1 MYCKKGNFLMEKNDI
16 IRNKGRET
24 RNKRKTQAAKTFEI
38 KLDKSKISKERM
50 NNLERLFLE
59 GKWFTNYIISKG
71 ITNLVPYKDYK
82 VDKVSVKVKDKFEE
96 RKLKLLS
103 SQMKQYIIK
112 RLQNN
117 VKTLH
122 KLGQNGKKVGK
133 IKYIKSLHSIF
144 LMQYGNTYTL
154 DRKMRTLRIQGL
166 GDFKVIGLEQIPNN
180 CDIAT
185 ANLIE
190 RNGDYFLHVTVYV
203 PKEEEVHN
211 RKAIGIDLGVKDQ
224 ITFSNGIK
232 ARYSVEMPKRIKKLY
247 KVFSRS
253 QYNKETKERSKRGQ
267 KVLAKIKK
275 EFSHEN
281 NQKKDINDKIAHYVV
296 ANYEFVAYQNDP
308 INEWQR
314 LFGRRIY
321 QTSIGGFRDTL
332 KRKVSTPLEVG
343 RFTKTTGICMYCGYS
358 LHLNLSERVFQCP
371 SCGHIQDRD
380 VSAAYATEYEG
391 LSLRNVGETLVDDN
405 ASASNMLAYLKNIHH
420 VKASIA
426 GEARSPE
433 QADAAQEAPSVR
445 VG

>member
-1 MYCKKGNFLMEKNDI
+1 
-16 IRNKGRET
+16 
-24 RNKRKTQAAKTFEI
+24 
-38 KLDKSKISKERM
+38 M

-82 VDKVSVKVKDKFEE
+82 VDKVNVKVKDKFEE
-96 RKLKLLS
+96 RELKLLS

-144 LMQYGNTYTL
+144 LMQYGNTYKI
-154 DRKMRTLRIQGL
+154 DKKVRTLRIQGI
-166 GDFKVIGLEQIPNN
+166 GDFKVIGLEQIPDN
-180 CDIAT
+180 CDTTT

-190 RNGDYFLHVTVYV
+190 RNGDYFLHVTVYM
-203 PKEEEVHN
+203 PKEEKVHN
-211 RKAIGIDLGVKDQ
+211 RKAVGIDLGIKDQ
-224 ITFSNGIK
+224 IAFSNGIK
-232 ARYSVEMPKRIKKLY
+232 AKYSVEMPERVKRLY
-247 KVFSRS
+247 KVFSRA
-253 QYNKETKERSKRGQ
+253 QYNKETKESSKRRQ

-275 EFSHEN
+275 EFSYEN
-281 NQKKDINDKIAHYVV
+281 NQKKDINNKIAHYLSE
-296 ANYEFVAYQNDP
+296 NYEFVAYQNDL
-308 INEWQR
+308 IHEWQR

-358 LHLNLSERVFQCP
+358 LHLNLSERVFECP
-371 SCGHIQDRD
+371 SCGHVQDRD

-405 ASASNMLAYLKNIHH
+405 ASTSSMLEYLKHIPH
-420 VKASIA
+420 VKASISN
-426 GEARSPE
+426 EARSPE
-433 QADAAQEAPSVR
+433 QMDVAQEASSIRRGSSLMLPKQR
-445 VG
+445 FEL

>member
-1 MYCKKGNFLMEKNDI
+1 MLMEKNER
-16 IRNKGRET
+16 IRNKSRET
-24 RNKRKTQAAKTFEI
+24 RNKRKTQTAKSFEI
-38 KLDKSKISKERM
+38 KLDKSKISKEKLS
-50 NNLERLFLE
+50 NLQRLFLE

-71 ITNLVPYKDYK
+71 ITDLVSYMDYK
-82 VDKVSVKVKDKFEE
+82 VSKVNVKVKDKFEE
-96 RKLKLLS
+96 RELRLLS

-117 VKTLH
+117 VKSLH
-122 KLGQNGKKVGK
+122 ELGKKGKKVGK

-144 LMQYGNTYTL
+144 LMQYGNTYAL
-154 DRKMRTLRIQGL
+154 DRKKRTLHIQGL
-166 GDFKVIGLEQIPNN
+166 GDFKVVGLEQIPNA
-180 CDIAT
+180 CDITT

-203 PKEEEVHN
+203 PKVEEVHN
-211 RKAIGIDLGVKDQ
+211 RKVIGIDLGVKDQ

-232 ARYSVEMPKRIKKLY
+232 VNYNVEMPKRVNKLY

-253 QYNKETKERSKRGQ
+253 QYNNETKERSKRGQ

-275 EFSHEN
+275 EFAHEN
-281 NQKKDINDKIAHYVV
+281 NQKKDINNKIAHYV
-296 ANYEFVAYQNDP
+296 AMNYEFVAYQNDP
-308 INEWQR
+308 IKEWQR

-358 LHLNLSERVFQCP
+358 LHLNLSERVFKCP
-371 SCGHIQDRD
+371 SCGHVQDRD
-380 VSAAYATEYEG
+380 VSAAYATKYEG
-391 LSLRNVGETLVDDN
+391 LSLRNVGETLADDD
-405 ASASNMLAYLKNIHH
+405 ASTSSMLEYLKHIPH

-426 GEARSPE
+426 GEARSPK
-433 QADAAQEAPSVR
+433 QADVAQEASSVK

>member
-1 MYCKKGNFLMEKNDI
+1 MLMEKNER

-24 RNKRKTQAAKTFEI
+24 RNKRKTQTAKSFEI
-38 KLDKSKISKERM
+38 KLDKSKISKEKLI
-50 NNLERLFLE
+50 NLQRLFLE

-71 ITNLVPYKDYK
+71 ITDSIPYKDYK
-82 VDKVSVKVKDKFEE
+82 VNKVNVKVKDKFEE
-96 RKLKLLS
+96 RELKLLS

-117 VKTLH
+117 VKALH
-122 KLGQNGKKVGK
+122 ELGKKGKKVGK

-154 DRKMRTLRIQGL
+154 DIKKRTLHIQGL
-166 GDFKVIGLEQIPNN
+166 GDFKVIGLEQIPIA
-180 CDIAT
+180 CDITT

-203 PKEEEVHN
+203 PKEEKVHN

-232 ARYSVEMPKRIKKLY
+232 VKYNIEMPKRVKKLY

-275 EFSHEN
+275 EFAHEN
-281 NQKKDINDKIAHYVV
+281 NQKKDINNKIAHYV
-296 ANYEFVAYQNDP
+296 ATNYEFVAYQNDP
-308 INEWQR
+308 IKEWQR

-343 RFTKTTGICMYCGYS
+343 RFAKTTGICMYCGYS
-358 LHLNLSERVFQCP
+358 LHLNLSERVFRCP
-371 SCGHIQDRD
+371 SCGHVQDRD
-380 VSAAYATEYEG
+380 VSAAKAVEG
-391 LSLRNVGETLVDDN
+391 LSLRNVGETLADDD
-405 ASASNMLAYLKNIHH
+405 ASTISMLEYLKHIPH

-433 QADAAQEAPSVR
+433 QTDVAQEAPSVR

>member
-1 MYCKKGNFLMEKNDI
+1 MLMEKNER

-24 RNKRKTQAAKTFEI
+24 RNKRKVQAAKSLEI
-38 KLDKSKISKERM
+38 KIDKSKISKEKLD
-50 NNLERLFLE
+50 NLQRLFLE

-71 ITNLVPYKDYK
+71 ITDLVPYRDYK
-82 VDKVSVKVKDKFEE
+82 VNKVNVKVKDKFEE
-96 RKLKLLS
+96 RELRLLS

-117 VKTLH
+117 VKALH
-122 KLGQNGKKVGK
+122 ELGKKGKKVGK

-154 DRKMRTLRIQGL
+154 DIKKRTLHIQGL
-166 GDFKVIGLEQIPNN
+166 SDFKVIGLEQIPNA

-190 RNGDYFLHVTVYV
+190 RNGDYFLHVTVYL
-203 PKEEEVHN
+203 PKEEKVHN
-211 RKAIGIDLGVKDQ
+211 RKVIGIDLGVKDQ

-232 ARYSVEMPKRIKKLY
+232 VKYNVEMPNRVKKLY

-275 EFSHEN
+275 EFAHEN
-281 NQKKDINDKIAHYVV
+281 NQKKDINNKIAHYV
-296 ANYEFVAYQNDP
+296 ATNYEFVAYQNDP
-308 INEWQR
+308 IKEWQR

-332 KRKVSTPLEVG
+332 ERKVSTPLEVD

-358 LHLNLSERVFQCP
+358 LHLNLSERVFKCP
-371 SCGHIQDRD
+371 SCGHVQDRD
-380 VSAAYATEYEG
+380 VSAAYATKYEG
-391 LSLRNVGETLVDDN
+391 LSLRNVGETLADDD
-405 ASASNMLAYLKNIHH
+405 ASTSSMLEYLKHIPH

-426 GEARSPE
+426 GEARSPK
-433 QADAAQEAPSVR
+433 QADVAQEASSVK

>member
-1 MYCKKGNFLMEKNDI
+1 MLIEKNER

-24 RNKRKTQAAKTFEI
+24 RNKRKTQAAKSFEI
-38 KLDKSKISKERM
+38 KLDKSKISKEKM
-50 NNLERLFLE
+50 DNLQRLFLE

-71 ITNLVPYKDYK
+71 ITDSVPYMDYK
-82 VDKVSVKVKDKFEE
+82 VNKVNVKVKDKFEE
-96 RKLKLLS
+96 RELRLLS

-117 VKTLH
+117 VKALH
-122 KLGQNGKKVGK
+122 ELGKKGKKVGK

-144 LMQYGNTYTL
+144 LMQYGNTYAL
-154 DRKMRTLRIQGL
+154 DVKKRTLHIQGL
-166 GDFKVIGLEQIPNN
+166 GDFKVIGLEQIPDN
-180 CDIAT
+180 CDITT

-203 PKEEEVHN
+203 PKEEVHN
-211 RKAIGIDLGVKDQ
+211 RKAIGIYLGVKDQ
-224 ITFSNGIK
+224 IAFSNGIK
-232 ARYSVEMPKRIKKLY
+232 VNYNVEISKRVKKLY

-275 EFSHEN
+275 EFAHEN
-281 NQKKDINDKIAHYVV
+281 NQKKDINNKIAHYV
-296 ANYEFVAYQNDP
+296 ATNYEFVAYQNDP

-358 LHLNLSERVFQCP
+358 LHLNLSERVFKCP
-371 SCGHIQDRD
+371 SCGHVQDRD
-380 VSAAYATEYEG
+380 VSAANATDYEG
-391 LSLRNVGETLVDDN
+391 LSLRNVGEALVDD
-405 ASASNMLAYLKNIHH
+405 ASTSNMLKYLKRIPH

-426 GEARSPE
+426 DEARSPK
-433 QADAAQEAPSVR
+433 QTDGAQEAPSVR

>member
-1 MYCKKGNFLMEKNDI
+1 
-16 IRNKGRET
+16 
-24 RNKRKTQAAKTFEI
+24 
-38 KLDKSKISKERM
+38 
-50 NNLERLFLE
+50 
-59 GKWFTNYIISKG
+59 
-71 ITNLVPYKDYK
+71 
-82 VDKVSVKVKDKFEE
+82 
-96 RKLKLLS
+96 
-103 SQMKQYIIK
+103 MKQYIIK

-122 KLGQNGKKVGK
+122 KLSKKGKKIGK

-144 LMQYGNTYTL
+144 LMQYGNTYKLDKNAKTL
-154 DRKMRTLRIQGL
+154 HIQGI
-166 GDFKVIGLEQIPNN
+166 GDFKAIGLEQIPNA
-180 CDIAT
+180 CDITT

-203 PKEEEVHN
+203 PKEEKVHS

-232 ARYSVEMPKRIKKLY
+232 VKYNVEMPKRVKKLY

-253 QYNKETKERSKRGQ
+253 QYNEETKERSKRGQ

-275 EFSHEN
+275 EFAHEN
-281 NQKKDINDKIAHYVV
+281 NQKKDINNKIAHYI
-296 ANYEFVAYQNDP
+296 ATNYEFVAYQNDP

-314 LFGRRIY
+314 LYGRRIY

-343 RFTKTTGICMYCGYS
+343 RFAKTTGICMYCGY
-358 LHLNLSERVFQCP
+358 LLRLNLSERVFKCP
-371 SCGHIQDRD
+371 SCGRVQDRD
-380 VSAAYATEYEG
+380 VSAANATKYEG
-391 LSLRNVGETLVDDN
+391 LSLWNVGETLADDD
-405 ASASNMLAYLKNIHH
+405 ASTSSMLEYLKSIPH

-426 GEARSPE
+426 GEARSPK
-433 QADAAQEAPSVR
+433 QTDVAHIEAPSVR

>member
-1 MYCKKGNFLMEKNDI
+1 MLMEKNER

-24 RNKRKTQAAKTFEI
+24 RNKRKAQAAKSFEI
-38 KLDKSKISKERM
+38 KIDKSKISKEKLS
-50 NNLERLFLE
+50 NLQRLFLE

-71 ITNLVPYKDYK
+71 ITDLVPYRDYK
-82 VDKVSVKVKDKFEE
+82 VNKVNVKVKDKFEE
-96 RKLKLLS
+96 RELRLL

-117 VKTLH
+117 VNALH
-122 KLGQNGKKVGK
+122 ELCKKGKKVGK

-144 LMQYGNTYTL
+144 LMQYGNTYAF
-154 DRKMRTLRIQGL
+154 DMEKRTLHIRGL
-166 GDFKVIGLEQIPNN
+166 GDFKVIGLEQIPNA
-180 CDIAT
+180 CDITT

-190 RNGDYFLHVTVYV
+190 RSGDYFLHVTVYV
-203 PKEEEVHN
+203 PKEEKVHN

-232 ARYSVEMPKRIKKLY
+232 VKYNVEMPKRVKKLY

-253 QYNKETKERSKRGQ
+253 QYNNETKERSKRGQ
-267 KVLAKIKK
+267 KVLTKIKK
-275 EFSHEN
+275 EFAHEN
-281 NQKKDINDKIAHYVV
+281 NQKKDINNKIAHYVA
-296 ANYEFVAYQNDP
+296 ANYEFAAYQNDP

-314 LFGRRIY
+314 FFGRRIY

-332 KRKVSTPLEVG
+332 KRKVSTPLEVD

-358 LHLNLSERVFQCP
+358 LHLNLSERVFKCP
-371 SCGHIQDRD
+371 SCGRMHDRD
-380 VSAAYATEYEG
+380 VSAAKAVEG
-391 LSLRNVGETLVDDN
+391 LSLRNVGETLVDDD
-405 ASASNMLAYLKNIHH
+405 ASTISMLEYLKHIPH

-426 GEARSPE
+426 GEARSPK
-433 QADAAQEAPSVR
+433 QTDGAQEAPSVR

>member
-1 MYCKKGNFLMEKNDI
+1 MLIEKNER
-16 IRNKGRET
+16 IRNKGCET
-24 RNKRKTQAAKTFEI
+24 RNKRKMQTAKSFEI
-38 KLDKSKISKERM
+38 KIDKSKISKERM

-71 ITNLVPYKDYK
+71 ITGLVPYKDYK
-82 VDKVSVKVKDKFEE
+82 VNKVNVKVKDKFEE
-96 RKLKLLS
+96 RELRLLS

-117 VKTLH
+117 VRALH
-122 KLGQNGKKVGK
+122 ELGKKGKKVGK

-154 DRKMRTLRIQGL
+154 DRKTRMLHIQGL
-166 GDFKVIGLEQIPNN
+166 GDFKVIGLEQIPNA
-180 CDIAT
+180 CDITT

-203 PKEEEVHN
+203 PKEEVYN

-232 ARYSVEMPKRIKKLY
+232 VNYNVEMPKRVKKLY

-253 QYNKETKERSKRGQ
+253 QYDKETKERSKRGQ
-267 KVLAKIKK
+267 KVLVKIKK
-275 EFSHEN
+275 EFAHEN
-281 NQKKDINDKIAHYVV
+281 NQKRDINNKIAHYI
-296 ANYEFVAYQNDP
+296 ATNYEFVAYQNDP

-332 KRKVSTPLEVG
+332 KRKVSTPLEVS

-358 LHLNLSERVFQCP
+358 LHLNLSERVFKCP
-371 SCGHIQDRD
+371 SCGRVQDRD
-380 VSAAYATEYEG
+380 VSAANAIEYEG
-391 LSLRNVGETLVDDN
+391 LSLRNVGETLVDDD
-405 ASASNMLAYLKNIHH
+405 ASTSSMLEYLKSIPH

-433 QADAAQEAPSVR
+433 QADGAKEAPSVR